1 MVFSSIQAKDLNLL
15 QQKNKDQSDVFPEPD
30 NHFSEKH
37 PATHFHSTWIL
48 TPCAGDQ
55 LPPTAREALQ
65 EREMKWGEGKS
76 TALLDS
82 TVGVSGFIQ
91 IM

>member
-37 PATHFHSTWIL
+37 PATHFHST
-48 TPCAGDQ
+48 
-55 LPPTAREALQ
+55 
-65 EREMKWGEGKS
+65 
-76 TALLDS
+76 
-82 TVGVSGFIQ
+82 
-91 IM
+91 